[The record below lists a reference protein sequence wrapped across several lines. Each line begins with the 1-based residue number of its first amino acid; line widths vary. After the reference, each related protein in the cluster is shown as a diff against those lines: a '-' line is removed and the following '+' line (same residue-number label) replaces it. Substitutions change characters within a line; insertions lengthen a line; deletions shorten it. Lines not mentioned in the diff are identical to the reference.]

1 MSEKIEHSPKMKNL
15 IELAA
20 ELDDL
25 AHVGALLGW
34 DQQTNMPP
42 GGAEERGMQLAA
54 LGRIMHEK
62 FTSDEVGQLI
72 ADLEKEV
79 GDLTAETDEARSVK
93 GAKREYEK
101 QTKVPLPLL
110 METIQTTTMA
120 HEAWVE
126 SKTKSDFRIFK
137 PQLEKIVDLKKQYA
151 ALFEP
156 YDHIYDPLLDDFE
169 PGMKTAEVKEIFN
182 RLRPQQVELIRAIS
196 EKEPPDDSFL
206 KQHYDEERQEIIGR
220 YIITRFGYD
229 WNRGRLDIAVHPFT
243 TSFGQGDVRI
253 TTRYLDDD
261 AGSALFSTMHEAG
274 HAMYEQGIP
283 SKYRRHPLSGSASL
297 AIHES
302 QSRLWENLVGR
313 SKEFWTF
320 LYPSLQMLFPEYLDN
335 LSMEDFYRGI
345 NKVQPSFIRVEA
357 DEATYNMH
365 IMLRLE
371 IEIGLMEGTMDVA
384 DLPEIW
390 NSKMK
395 EYLGITPPNDALGV
409 LQDIHWSGGSIG
421 YFPTYALGNLASVQ
435 LWDKMLESNP
445 NIPDE
450 VAQGKFDTILGWMRE
465 NVHQYGSKYEPQEIM
480 LKATGSKITP
490 EPYIDYLNKKYSEI
504 YNL

>member
-1 MSEKIEHSPKMKNL
+1 MSEISEYSPKMKQL
-15 IELAA
+15 IDLAA

-25 AHVGALLGW
+25 NHVSALLGW

-42 GGAEERGMQLAA
+42 GGAQERGLQSAA
-54 LGRIMHEK
+54 IGRIIHEK
-62 FTSDEVGQLI
+62 FTTDEVGQLI
-72 ADLEKEV
+72 ADLEEEV
-79 GDLTAETDEARSVK
+79 GDLQAETDEARSVK
-93 GAKREYEK
+93 VAKRQYEK
-101 QTKVPLPLL
+101 KTKIPLPLL

-120 HEAWVE
+120 HEKWVE
-126 SKTKSDFRIFK
+126 AKNKSDFSIFQ
-137 PQLEKIVDLKKQYA
+137 PYLEKIVDLRKQYA
-151 ALFEP
+151 ALFKP

-169 PGMKTAEVKEIFN
+169 PGMKTTEVKEIFN
-182 RLRPQQVELIRAIS
+182 KLRPQQVELLQTIA

-206 KQHYDEERQEIIGR
+206 KQHYDEERQEMIGR

-229 WNRGRLDIAVHPFT
+229 WSRGRLDVAPHPFT
-243 TSFGQGDVRI
+243 TQFGQGDVRI
-253 TTRYLDDD
+253 TTRYLKDD

-274 HAMYEQGIP
+274 HAMYGQGVP
-283 SKYRRHPLSGSASL
+283 QKYRRHPLSGSASL

-320 LYPSLQMLFPEYLDN
+320 LFPSMQMLFPGYLSSVSVD
-335 LSMEDFYRGI
+335 DFYRGI

-371 IEIGLMEGTMDVA
+371 IEIGMMEGTIEVA

-390 NSKMK
+390 NTKM
-395 EYLGITPPNDALGV
+395 EDYLGITPTNDGVGV
-409 LQDIHWSGGSIG
+409 LQDVHWSAGMIG
-421 YFPTYALGNLASVQ
+421 YFPTYTLGNLASVQ
-435 LWDKMLESNP
+435 LWDKMLEEYP

-450 VAQGKFDTILGWMRE
+450 IAQGKFDTILGWMRE
-465 NVHQYGSKYEPQEIM
+465 HVHQYGSKYEPQEIM

-490 EPYIDYLNKKYSEI
+490 EPYIKYLKEKYGEI

>member
-1 MSEKIEHSPKMKNL
+1 MSEKTELSPKMKKL

-20 ELDDL
+20 ELEDL
-25 AHVGALLGW
+25 GHVNALLGW
-34 DQQTNMPP
+34 DQQTNMPS
-42 GGAEERGMQLAA
+42 GGAEERGLQMAA
-54 LGRIMHEK
+54 VGRIMHEK
-62 FTSDEVGQLI
+62 FTSEEVGALI
-72 ADLEKEV
+72 ADLEDEI
-79 GDLTAETDEARSVK
+79 GDLNAETDQARSVK
-93 GAKREYEK
+93 VAKREYDK

-110 METIQTTTMA
+110 MDTIQTTTMA
-120 HEAWVE
+120 HGAWEEAK
-126 SKTKSDFRIFK
+126 SKSDFSIFK
-137 PQLEKIVDLKKQYA
+137 PHLEKIVDLRKQYA

-156 YDHIYDPLLDDFE
+156 YDHVYDPLLDDFE

-182 RLRPQQVELIRAIS
+182 ILRPQQVELLQAIA
-196 EKEPPDDSFL
+196 EKEPPDNSFL

-220 YIITRFGYD
+220 YVITRFGYD
-229 WNRGRLDIAVHPFT
+229 WNRGRLDLAAHPFT
-243 TSFGQGDVRI
+243 TQFGQGDVRI
-253 TTRYLDDD
+253 TTRYLKDD

-274 HAMYEQGIP
+274 HAMYAQGIP
-283 SKYRRHPLSGSASL
+283 RKYRRHPLSGAASL

-320 LYPSLQMLFPEYLDN
+320 LYPSMQMLFPQYLAN
-335 LSMEDFYRGI
+335 VSMEDFYRGI

-371 IEIGLMEGTMDVA
+371 IEIGLMEGTIDVA

-390 NSKMK
+390 NAKM
-395 EYLGITPPNDALGV
+395 EDYLGITPPNDLVGV
-409 LQDIHWSGGSIG
+409 LQDVHWSGGMIG

-435 LWDKMLESNP
+435 LWDKMLETHP

-450 VAQGKFDTILGWMRE
+450 IAQGKFDTILGWMRE

-490 EPYIDYLNKKYSEI
+490 EPYIKYLNQKYSDI
-504 YNL
+504 YHL

>member
-1 MSEKIEHSPKMKNL
+1 MSEQTEYSPKMKQL

-20 ELDDL
+20 ELEDL
-25 AHVGALLGW
+25 GHVTALLGW
-34 DQQTNMPP
+34 DQQTNMPS
-42 GGAEERGMQLAA
+42 GGAEERGLQSAA
-54 LGRIMHEK
+54 IGRIMHQK

-72 ADLEKEV
+72 ADLEEEV

-93 GAKREYEK
+93 VAKRQYEK

-126 SKTKSDFRIFK
+126 AKAKSDFDVFK
-137 PQLEKIVDLKKQYA
+137 PHLEKIVDLRKQYA

-156 YDHIYDPLLDDFE
+156 FDHIYDPLLDDFE

-182 RLRPQQVELIRAIS
+182 KLRPQQVELIQAIA

-220 YIITRFGYD
+220 YVISRFGYD
-229 WNRGRLDIAVHPFT
+229 WKRGRLDLAPHPFT

-274 HAMYEQGIP
+274 HAMYEQGVP
-283 SKYRRHPLSGSASL
+283 KKYRRHPLSGSASL

-313 SKEFWTF
+313 SREFWSF
-320 LYPSLQMLFPEYLDN
+320 LYPSMQMLFPQYLGN
-335 LSMEDFYRGI
+335 ISMEDFYRGI
-345 NKVQPSFIRVEA
+345 NKVEPSFIRVEA

-371 IEIGLMEGTMDVA
+371 IEIGLMEGTIDVA
-384 DLPEIW
+384 DLPDIW
-390 NSKMK
+390 NTKME
-395 EYLGITPPNDALGV
+395 EYLGITPPKDALGV
-409 LQDIHWSGGSIG
+409 LQDVHWSGGMIG

-435 LWDKMLESNP
+435 LWDKMVETNP
-445 NIPDE
+445 NVPDE
-450 VAQGKFDTILGWMRE
+450 IAQGKFDTILGWMRE

-490 EPYIDYLNKKYSEI
+490 EPYIKYLKDKYSEI